1 MVYMKL
7 VNINIGCGTRLVK
20 GYINFDNSFS
30 VKLSKIPSLFIKM
43 MYLFK
48 LLAPQHYDFIK
59 FLKKNSVKF
68 CDARYRI
75 PLNNE
80 TVENVYSSHT
90 LEHLRYHDADMF
102 LKECHRVLKNGGGIR
117 LVVPNLRL
125 KIEDYKIS
133 KDADDFFFNL
143 GIFHDSHIKLG
154 KIKNYIRNLLSDSV
168 GHKHMY
174 DENSLKKKLIKNKFK
189 NVTIVQPGSTVLKN
203 LGELDLFER
212 SNIESRSLY
221 IEACK

>member
-1 MVYMKL
+1 MGI
-7 VNINIGCGTRLVK
+7 VNINIGCGTRLAK

-30 VKLSKIPSLFIKM
+30 IKLSKMPSFFIKM

-48 LLAPQHYDFIK
+48 ILAPQHYDFIK
-59 FLKKNSVKF
+59 FLKKNSVQF

-75 PLNNE
+75 PFNNE
-80 TVENVYSSHT
+80 TVDNVYSSHT
-90 LEHLRYHDADMF
+90 FEHLRYHDGDMF
-102 LKECHRVLKNGGGIR
+102 LIECHRVLKDGGGIR

-125 KIEDYKIS
+125 KIEDYNKS

-143 GIFHDSHIKLG
+143 GIFHDNHIKFN
-154 KIKNYIRNLLSDSV
+154 KFKSYIRNLLSDSV

-189 NVTIVQPGSTVLKN
+189 DVKIVQPGVTVLEN

-212 SNIESRSLY
+212 SDIVSKSLY
-221 IEACK
+221 IEARK

>member
-1 MVYMKL
+1 MIYMNF
-7 VNINIGCGTRLVK
+7 VNINIGCGSRLVK

-30 VKLSKIPSLFIKM
+30 VKLSKMPLFFIKI
-43 MYLFK
+43 MYLLK
-48 LLAPQHYDFIK
+48 ILALEHYDFIK

-68 CDARYRI
+68 CDARHRI
-75 PLNNE
+75 PMNNQ
-80 TVENVYSSHT
+80 TVDNVYSSHT

-125 KIEDYKIS
+125 KIEDYNKS

-143 GIFHDSHIKLG
+143 GIFHDTHINFNKF
-154 KIKNYIRNLLSDSV
+154 KNFIRNLLSDSV

-174 DENSLKKKLIKNKFK
+174 DENSLKKKLIKNKFID
-189 NVTIVQPGSTVLKN
+189 VTIVQPGSTVLKN
-203 LGELDLFER
+203 LEELDLFER
-212 SNIESRSLY
+212 SNIESKSLY
-221 IEACK
+221 IEARK